1 MKRSLK
7 LFACLCFA
15 MLLLISSCLTYTAAA
30 LTPAPLCNRM
40 KIHSWEE
47 LKMLC
52 DASEGNND
60 EFLQQ
65 LTTLDEQH
73 CSRGA
78 EYYQGEI
85 WHLNFE
91 NPEDKAKTKDTFLEM
106 YHQIADLK
114 ILVPQD
120 STTVRLDKITVEQYL
135 QESIIYSIEYQI
147 EYIGNTFEFHTK
159 CSQDYSNFMASQEG
173 EPLTSID
180 GKGYTVKVWLSD
192 HIADRPIYRAFFIVD
207 GEEHPSFYMQLLS
220 YSYKGD
226 LPEELLSLFGQFRIT
241 SAEEILTEMEPSRTW
256 IWVTVAAT
264 CAVVIAVI
272 IVVFC
277 KKKKKSA

>member
-1 MKRSLK
+1 
-7 LFACLCFA
+7 
-15 MLLLISSCLTYTAAA
+15 
-30 LTPAPLCNRM
+30 M

-241 SAEEILTEMEPSRTW
+241 TAAEIMAEMDQEQAPSRSW
-256 IWVTVAAT
+256 IWVASATVLVAALVT
-264 CAVVIAVI
+264 VVILR
-272 IVVFC
+272 
-277 KKKKKSA
+277 KKKQKKAKQTV